1 MHLFH
6 DLDELRTFDDTNF
19 SKSGIPIIYLF
30 NKDDEQMM
38 MPEENSYGKN
48 KTNYLT
54 KPQNT
59 KTINKANDDQL

>member
-1 MHLFH
+1 MAKVQLFH
-6 DLDELRTFDDTNF
+6 DLDELRTFDDINF

-48 KTNYLT
+48 KTNYLMR
-54 KPQNT
+54 P
-59 KTINKANDDQL
+59 

>member
-59 KTINKANDDQL
+59 KINKANDDQL

>member
-59 KTINKANDDQL
+59 INRANDDQL